1 MLHRSPL
8 FLALVLAL
16 IATSCSDDTGT
27 ETSPTSTTTTPVP
40 TTTTTT
46 TTTTVPT
53 TTVPPPIVGGE
64 ADAANVEALQAFLAS
79 GPADEPFYM
88 VNLIRYRDQAEYAD
102 GRETDL
108 TGEEA
113 DELYGEFMR
122 TIKLP
127 EIGAEIVYAATVEQ
141 DLIGGTQFDRVGVV
155 RYPSRTAFQAMV
167 TSPDFQEMN
176 VHKQA
181 GVADTV
187 VMATNLLVAPDLP
200 LLETYPFPATEDDA
214 PFAFVHVLDYRD
226 TAVYAEGDENADDTR
241 SGSDAVQLYQNNAG
255 TVALPLGV
263 RALAWFEVEQTIIG
277 PADQWDEVR
286 INWFPSHAAFEA
298 LTSDPQWESGVHHR
312 AAGLAATYA
321 IMTAPEINAFD
332 G

>member
-16 IATSCSDDTGT
+16 IATSCSDDTET
-27 ETSPTSTTTTPVP
+27 EASPTSTTPE
-40 TTTTTT
+40 TTTTTSAPET
-46 TTTTVPT
+46 TTST
-53 TTVPPPIVGGE
+53 TTPPPIVGGE
-64 ADAANVEALQAFLAS
+64 AGDADVEALQAFLAS

-88 VNLIRYRDQAEYAD
+88 VNLIRYREHAEYVD

-113 DELYGEFMR
+113 DAIYGEFMR
-122 TIKLP
+122 NTKLP
-127 EIGAEIVYAATVEQ
+127 EIGAEIVYSAVVEQ

-155 RYPSRTAFQAMV
+155 RYPSRTAFQAMI
-167 TSPDFQEMN
+167 TSADFQEMN

-200 LLETYPFPATEDDA
+200 VLETYPYPATEDDA

-226 TAVYAEGDENADDTR
+226 TAVYAAGDENADDTR
-241 SGSDAVQLYQNNAG
+241 SGRDAVDLYSNNAG
-255 TVALPLGV
+255 AVALPLGV

-277 PADQWDEVR
+277 PADTWDEVR
-286 INWFPSHAAFEA
+286 INWFPSHAAFEV
-298 LTSDPQWESGVHHR
+298 LTSDPQWESGAHHR
-312 AAGLAATYA
+312 TAGLAETYA
-321 IMTAPEINAFD
+321 IMTAPEINTF